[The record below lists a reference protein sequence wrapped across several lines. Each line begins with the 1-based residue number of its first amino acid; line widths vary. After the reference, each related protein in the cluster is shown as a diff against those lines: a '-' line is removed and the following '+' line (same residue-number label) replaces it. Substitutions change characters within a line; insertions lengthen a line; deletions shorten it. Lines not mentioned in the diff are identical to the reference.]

1 MTAIISAET
10 RTRDQIVR
18 FAELLYMR
26 GYAHGTTGNIS
37 ARVGDVMLVT
47 PTNSCMGLL
56 DAERISAVAADG
68 SLLSGDK
75 PSKETFLHLA
85 MYEER
90 ANAAAVVH
98 LHSTHSVAV
107 SILADTDPDNA
118 LPPLTAYHHMKVGR
132 LPLIPYVRPGDM
144 GLADKVRAHARSTH
158 AMLLANHGPVV
169 AGKSL
174 MDAVAIAE
182 ELEETAK
189 LTLLTHGRA
198 VKGLCTAH
206 LAELDEAFPS

>member
-1 MTAIISAET
+1 MTGTISSQT
-10 RTRDQIVR
+10 RARDQIVR

-37 ARVGDVMLVT
+37 VRIDDVMLVT

-56 DAERISAVAADG
+56 EAERISAVAADG
-68 SLLSGDK
+68 RLLSGDK

-90 ANAAAVVH
+90 ASAAAVVH

-107 SILADTDPDNA
+107 SILADTDPANA
-118 LPPLTAYHHMKVGR
+118 LLPLTAYHHMKVGR

-144 GLADKVRAHARSTH
+144 RLADEVRAHARETH

-189 LTLLTHGRA
+189 LTLLTEGRA
-198 VKGLCTAH
+198 VKGLCASQ